1 MFNVVVVA
9 EEENNR
15 RQEVVVV
22 RSNKRNTNKK
32 GTAAL
37 VCAEPGCYQRWSGA
51 IGLRYTG
58 FSSWPCARICPTAEY
73 SRIHCAIEGF

>member
-22 RSNKRNTNKK
+22 RSNKKK
-32 GTAAL
+32 HQQKKAQQHLFAQSPVAISVGVAQLVYVIQVFLLAL
-37 VCAEPGCYQRWSGA
+37 RTHLPDCRV
-51 IGLRYTG
+51 
-58 FSSWPCARICPTAEY
+58 
-73 SRIHCAIEGF
+73 

>member
-22 RSNKRNTNKK
+22 RSNKKK
-32 GTAAL
+32 HQQKRHSSTCLRRPVAIAL
-37 VCAEPGCYQRWSGA
+37 SGA

-58 FSSWPCARICPTAEY
+58 FPLGLAHAFARLQSIAGY
-73 SRIHCAIEGF
+73 IAIEGF

>member
-15 RQEVVVV
+15 RQEVV
-22 RSNKRNTNKK
+22 RSNNKK
-32 GTAAL
+32 KHQQKKAQQHLFAQT
-37 VCAEPGCYQRWSGA
+37 GCYQRWSGA

-58 FSSWPCARICPTAEY
+58 FPLGLAHAFARLQSIAGY
-73 SRIHCAIEGF
+73 IVR

>member
-22 RSNKRNTNKK
+22 RSNKKK
-32 GTAAL
+32 HQQKKAQQHLFAQT
-37 VCAEPGCYQRWSGA
+37 GCYPRWSGA

-58 FSSWPCARICPTAEY
+58 FPLGLAHAFARLQSIAGY
-73 SRIHCAIEGF
+73 IVR